1 MPSTIRKT
9 VPVNGPLLKKDR
21 LALGLSQEALLASCD
36 KTFHI
41 GTLRRAEHGENIS
54 EAYMESLSRALGQDM
69 MRYQGRAPLPQT
81 IGPSVDISG
90 KWVSFFVQDHAGSP
104 PYPVSEET
112 LFEQD
117 DALISGYAES
127 EYRGKTVREVFNDTS
142 IRGDMLMGKSRVEG
156 WGDITGSTSFQA
168 VISRGNDWIDG
179 YATWYDS
186 DTRDICCS
194 RYIMVRK
201 GASFEADFISE
212 AKELIEE
219 ECALF
224 AARRRT

>member
-41 GTLRRAEHGENIS
+41 GTLRRAEHGKNIS
-54 EAYMESLSRALGQDM
+54 EAYLESLSRALGQDVV
-69 MRYQGRAPLPQT
+69 RYQGADLRPQDV
-81 IGPSVDISG
+81 GPSVDISG
-90 KWVSFFVQDHAGSP
+90 KWMSFFVQDHAGSP
-104 PYPVSEET
+104 PYPVSEEFF
-112 LFEQD
+112 FEQD
-117 DALISGYAES
+117 GARIWGYSES
-127 EYRGKTVREVFNDTS
+127 EYRGKIVREVLSDTS
-142 IRGDMLMGKSRVEG
+142 VRGDMLVGRSLVEG
-156 WGDITGSTSFQA
+156 WGNITGATSFQA

-179 YATWYDS
+179 YAVWYDS

-201 GASFEADFISE
+201 EARFAADFASE
-212 AKELIEE
+212 AKALIEI
-219 ECALF
+219 ECAQF
-224 AARRRT
+224 ATRRQA